1 MYRKKTAGLLAGWL
15 FGFVLSLQA
24 QLHPKLIVV
33 VVVDQMRADYLDRFA
48 SYEHGGLHFLAT
60 QGANFLNA
68 NFEHLPTETCPG
80 HAVLLS
86 GRNPVHTGIVA
97 NDWYDRDTGKMMY
110 CVEDANSVVIGDSG
124 AAVSPRNFLGE
135 NFSDWLQTSYPGA
148 RVFSISLKDRAAI
161 LLGGHHPQSVLW
173 FSHETGRFIT
183 SRYYADRLPGWVE
196 EFNSKRVPDSYAS
209 KEWTPVMGDS
219 SPAYHTREVAGRFPH
234 VMPSK
239 AGRELYDRVYGSP
252 FGDEV
257 LGAFA
262 ESAATANQLGEN
274 PRDAPD
280 LLAIG
285 FSSNDA
291 VGHAYGPDGPEMADE
306 QIRLDRTLGHLVES
320 LSARLGK
327 ENVLWVLS
335 ADHGAEPTPEAEL
348 ELDHNRS
355 ARRIPFSDALNSME
369 KQLSAIFRITGDVHW
384 FAGQADSMLYFD
396 RAELAR
402 HGISLAAASRAL
414 VTQVHDVPGVAGFYD
429 TSRLASVPGWIGTFL
444 RNSAS
449 TTRSG
454 DVYYLTKEWTLFSSK
469 STGTSHG
476 DPWPYD
482 THVPLVIA
490 GWRIQP
496 QRIKRNVQIADLAP
510 TLASLIGVHSPRLEV
525 VDGRSRKDWLKLR
538 AHTDLKQ
545 P

>member
-1 MYRKKTAGLLAGWL
+1 MYRKKTASLLAGWL

-24 QLHPKLIVV
+24 QPHPKLIVV
-33 VVVDQMRADYLDRFA
+33 LVVDQMRADYLDRFA
-48 SYEHGGLHFLAT
+48 SYERGGLHFLAT

-97 NDWYDRDTGKMMY
+97 NDWYDRDSGKSIY
-110 CVEDANSVVIGDSG
+110 CVADANSAVIGDSG
-124 AAVSPRNFLGE
+124 TPVSPRNFLGE

-161 LLGGHHPQSVLW
+161 LLGGHHPQGVFW

-196 EFNSKRVPDSYAS
+196 EFNSKRVPDSYRG

-219 SPAYHTREVAGRFPH
+219 SPAYHTH
-234 VMPSK
+234 
-239 AGRELYDRVYGSP
+239 
-252 FGDEV
+252 
-257 LGAFA
+257 
-262 ESAATANQLGEN
+262 
-274 PRDAPD
+274 
-280 LLAIG
+280 
-285 FSSNDA
+285 
-291 VGHAYGPDGPEMADE
+291 
-306 QIRLDRTLGHLVES
+306 DRTLGHLVES

-355 ARRIPFSDALNSME
+355 AQRIPFSDALNSVE
-369 KQLSAIFRITGDVHW
+369 KQLNAIFSITGEMHW

-396 RAELAR
+396 RAELTR
-402 HGISLAAASRAL
+402 HGIALAAARLAL
-414 VTQVHDVPGVAGFYD
+414 VKQVHDVPGVAGFYD
-429 TSRLASVPGWIGTFL
+429 TSRLASVPGWVGRFL
-444 RNSAS
+444 RNSTSAS
-449 TTRSG
+449 RSG
-454 DVYYLTKEWTLFSSK
+454 DIYYLTKEWTLFSSK
-469 STGTSHG
+469 PTGTSHG

-490 GWRIQP
+490 GWGIQP
-496 QRIKRNVQIADLAP
+496 QRIKRNVQIVDLAP
-510 TLASLIGVHSPRLEV
+510 TLADLIGAHWPRSEAL
-525 VDGRSRKDWLKLR
+525 DGQSRKNWLRFR
-538 AHTDLKQ
+538 AHTGLK
-545 P
+545 